1 MKIKIPET
9 HIGKARVQQV
19 GVGEVKCGP
28 VHVGRLTL
36 NNVQVRTSTG
46 VAELR
51 NVRVQLTLSFALE
64 WKVGLTI
71 SMPDWIPDI
80 DISESGTMDLG
91 KLGLGI
97 GFGNLSLPGLA
108 NLALDITKLPV
119 DDLSAVIG
127 SLRNIDLGPAVAE
140 SIHAQ
145 GLVAPS
151 AGFQVDG
158 IGLTGFSAQGVG
170 LGDAV
175 LTGATVGRISGGTLP
190 LPGLSI
196 PSLSLPEV
204 TVPRMSGQ
212 NIDAASRPEV
222 TKMPTVDVGL
232 LSATLKVTTT
242 AAFHIDELRLDNITA
257 AASIGE
263 IALKDVELPYE
274 ILDLSLSQIGI
285 ERIEVPAVEVN

>member
-9 HIGKARVQQV
+9 RIGKARVQQV

-51 NVRVQLTLSFALE
+51 NVRIQLTLSFALE

-97 GFGNLSLPGLA
+97 GFGNLALPGLA

-127 SLRNIDLGPAVAE
+127 SLRNINLGPAVAE

-145 GLVAPS
+145 GLAAPS

-158 IGLTGFSAQGVG
+158 IGLAGFSAQGVG

-222 TKMPTVDVGL
+222 TRMPTVDVGL
-232 LSATLKVTTT
+232 MSATLRVTT
-242 AAFHIDELRLDNITA
+242 AAEFHVDELRLDNITA

-263 IALKDVELPYE
+263 IALSDVELPYE
-274 ILDLSLSQIGI
+274 ILGLSLSQIGI